1 MRGWW
6 YNNEGKDKGKMR
18 PVVQGIDHLFL
29 LDSTTPTA
37 TPTTMAMMMTEEVS
51 GVVEKGG
58 EILTNDDQRIP
69 FPTPSVL
76 CALDGTAQLG
86 VGLLDVA
93 VCLLGALVDLRNS
106 RLLLVHQLGDF
117 VVQLAEC
124 DQILFNLADG
134 GGTLESGL
142 AGIVGLAGTGTGNL
156 FGN

>member
-1 MRGWW
+1 MRGW
-6 YNNEGKDKGKMR
+6 YNNKGKDKGKMR
-18 PVVQGIDHLFL
+18 PVVQGINQFFL

-37 TPTTMAMMMTEEVS
+37 TPTTMAMMMTGEVS
-51 GVVEKGG
+51 GADAFGV

-69 FPTPSVL
+69 LPTPSVL
-76 CALDGTAQLG
+76 CALDGAAQLG

-93 VCLLGALVDLRNS
+93 VRLLGALVDLRNG
-106 RLLLVHQLGDF
+106 RLLLVYQLGDF

-124 DQILFNLADG
+124 DEVLFDLANG

-142 AGIVGLAGTGTGNL
+142 AGIVGLASTGTGNL